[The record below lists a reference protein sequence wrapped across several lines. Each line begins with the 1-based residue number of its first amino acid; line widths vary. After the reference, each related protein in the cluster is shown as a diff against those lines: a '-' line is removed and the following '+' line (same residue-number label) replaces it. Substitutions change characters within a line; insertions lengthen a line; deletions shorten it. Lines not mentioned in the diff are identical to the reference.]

1 MIEQQRVAA
10 LIPAYNE
17 SGRIGKVLEVLQD
30 VVELDEII
38 VVDDGSIDATFD
50 EVQEFAAHDPR
61 FHCVRMSVN
70 HGKGEALFAGAQLTR
85 ADSLLFLDADLLG
98 LRPEHI
104 RSLIEPVCTGQLD
117 MTIGVFRGG
126 KLVTELSHRCT
137 PFLSGQRCLRA
148 SLFDGVSQEA
158 AAGYGVETAITYAA
172 RRGLWRYRYIP
183 LKGVWHP
190 TSELHYGIITGM
202 VRRAKMYFEIIRA
215 IGRQN

>member
-1 MIEQQRVAA
+1 MIEQQRVAV

-17 SGRIGKVLEVLQD
+17 SGRIGKVLAVLQD

-38 VVDDGSIDATFD
+38 VVDDGSIDTTFD
-50 EVQEFAAHDPR
+50 KVQEFTAQDLR
-61 FHCVRMSVN
+61 FRCIRMPTN

-85 ADSLLFLDADLLG
+85 ADNLLFLDADLLG
-98 LRPEHI
+98 LQPEHI

-117 MTIGVFRGG
+117 MAIGVFRGG
-126 KLVTELSHRCT
+126 MLVTELSHRCT

-148 SLFDGVSQEA
+148 SLFAEVSQEA

-172 RRGLWRYRYIP
+172 RRGLWRIRYIP
-183 LKGVWHP
+183 LQGVWHP
-190 TSELHYGIITGM
+190 TSELHYGIITGI